1 MAIDEQATLDLKTPS
16 LARSRPLER
25 AGSGFTVRDFALA
38 SLALLVL
45 GVVTYLPARHG
56 GFYLD
61 DWSNAAGAL
70 YPPGGES
77 AFSYFREFT
86 IYRPVLVLYLP
97 LQFFVFGTHMA
108 LQLAWSAFLAAL
120 ASALL
125 YGVLRKLGVPRLHA
139 WLPAALALIYPW
151 FDSTRLWVTGSI
163 LTLSICFTFAGLWL
177 ALEGLDRRSWRL
189 HACAATLYLASI
201 WTYEVTMPLIAL
213 AGALYTVRAG
223 WRAARM
229 RWGVDLVVVVVGGLW
244 IATQTTQESEDFS
257 TDLKHVGEI
266 IVSGGTIIGR
276 SLIPL
281 GAVRTTV
288 ALVLILV
295 VLLAGS
301 AVLAF
306 RRLPAPRGASWSL
319 RGWLLLAGG
328 GLMLAVL
335 GWIMFIPANPYFTP
349 SVYGITNRVNALS
362 GFGAVILLYG
372 SFGVAGELLARV
384 VPRVTRIALPATIL
398 LALILGGVYT
408 HVFERHVRVWNAAFR
423 AEMAGLGETK
433 TQFPQLPPG
442 TTVFTSDY
450 PAYQALGVPIFS
462 ASWDVNGMIKLQY
475 KDSELAAYPV
485 LEGQRLICK
494 ETVVW
499 LAGAGAPTAIA
510 KYGMARF
517 LNVHTGEHAEPRNR
531 KQCEAVAG
539 KYSPGPLYVSL
550 EY

>member
-1 MAIDEQATLDLKTPS
+1 MAVDEKAALGFKAPR
-16 LARSRPLER
+16 LARSKLVSRSR
-25 AGSGFTVRDFALA
+25 SGFSLREFALA

-45 GVVTYLPARHG
+45 GAVAYSPVRHG

-97 LQFFVFGTHMA
+97 LQFFVLGTHMVF
-108 LQLAWSAFLAAL
+108 QLAWSAFLAVL

-125 YGVLRKLGVPRLHA
+125 YGVLRKLSVPRLHA

-151 FDSTRLWVTGSI
+151 FDSTRLWVTGSL

-189 HACAATLYLASI
+189 HGCAAVLYLASI
-201 WTYEVTMPLIAL
+201 WTYEITMPLIAI
-213 AGALYTVRAG
+213 AGALYTVGVG
-223 WRAARM
+223 WRAARA
-229 RWGVDLVVVVVGGLW
+229 RWAVDLLVVVVGGLW
-244 IATQTTQESEDFS
+244 IATQTTQESEGFS
-257 TDLKHVGEI
+257 TDLKHIGEI
-266 IVSGGTIIGR
+266 IVSGGTIVGR

-281 GAVRTTV
+281 GEPHTTL
-288 ALVLILV
+288 ALVL
-295 VLLAGS
+295 LLAVIVAGL
-301 AVLAF
+301 AVLAV
-306 RRLPAPRGASWSL
+306 RRLPTPRGASWSM

-328 GLMLAVL
+328 GLLLAAL

-362 GFGAVILLYG
+362 GFGVVILLYG
-372 SFGVAGELLARV
+372 AFGIAGELLARV
-384 VPRVTRIALPATIL
+384 LPRVARVALPATIVL
-398 LALILGGVYT
+398 GLVLGGIYV
-408 HVFERHVRVWNAAFR
+408 HVFERHVRIWNAAFH
-423 AEMAGLGETK
+423 AEEAGLGEMK
-433 TQFPQLPPG
+433 MQFPRLPAG

-450 PAYQALGVPIFS
+450 PAYEALGVPIFS
-462 ASWDVNGMIKLQY
+462 SSWDVNGMIKLQY
-475 KDSELAAYPV
+475 KDSVLAAYPV
-485 LEGQRLICK
+485 LEGQGLICK
-494 ETVVW
+494 ANAIW
-499 LAGAGAPTAIA
+499 LAGSGAPTAIA

-517 LNVHTGEHAEPRNR
+517 LNVHTGEHAQPRNR

-539 KYSPGPLYVSL
+539 KYTPGAPYVSI